1 MSDRPRD
8 SADMAVLIADVAFPG
23 ERFVSALSALA
34 DADIHTSSALPAW
47 PRGHVAS
54 HVARSADA
62 YVRPLTAARTGS
74 RRFPRADATLDG
86 PCRPCCS
93 EMTVRPDRPGP
104 AAGAGE
110 PGSCSPTGPAGTSRR
125 SESLS
130 GGRLATP

>member
-86 PCRPCCS
+86 PLP
-93 EMTVRPDRPGP
+93 TVLLGDDRPPRPSWPGGRGR
-104 AAGAGE
+104 GAGVLLTD
-110 PGSCSPTGPAGTSRR
+110 GAGRDV
-125 SESLS
+125 
-130 GGRLATP
+130 PPV